1 MQKRRDIGLA
11 PLDAAAA
18 AATSDHMRPLGDALG
33 ASVAGAQAAPQQLT
47 DAELGLDISEAWAL
61 AVTWSTKKDFKYL
74 FARLAVY
81 TTELSRLQAQRR
93 RYILVKRA
101 QGDNRDEAA
110 LALDFPKYSTIVR
123 CTDRIAALLGRMV
136 KRFEDLVGQGHADD
150 AAGLKNGMEMHVRA
164 LSELAEAY
172 YSLDVDGANQI
183 EARLRNELGPAL
195 IALATVVAPSKS
207 TPATRERLNVAYGL
221 MIGDYVGLVHH
232 WHAHYVLRTQV
243 FSSKH
248 PARYLYQAEAF
259 GKLYD
264 DAL

>member
-110 LALDFPKYSTIVR
+110 LALDFPKYSTVVR
-123 CTDRIAALLGRMV
+123 CTDRIAALLVRMA
-136 KRFEDLVGQGHADD
+136 KRFEDLVGQSHAAD
-150 AAGLKNGMEMHVRA
+150 AAALKAGVEMHVRA

-172 YSLDVDGANQI
+172 YSLDVAGADRV

-195 IALATVVAPSKS
+195 IALVSVVVPSKTTS
-207 TPATRERLNVAYGL
+207 ADRERLGAAYGL

-232 WHAHYVLRTQV
+232 WHAHYVLRTQP

-264 DAL
+264 EAL